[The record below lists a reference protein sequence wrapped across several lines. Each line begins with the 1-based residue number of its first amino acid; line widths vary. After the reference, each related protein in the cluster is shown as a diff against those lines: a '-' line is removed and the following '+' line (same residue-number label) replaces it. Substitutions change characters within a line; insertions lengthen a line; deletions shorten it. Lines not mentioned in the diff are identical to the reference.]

1 MDCGCGTVRTGRV
14 ENFCGAGCGGATT
27 ASLPVSK
34 NEKIKDASCEK
45 CYTSNAARGE
55 LDISK
60 CVYKWDGI
68 NGDDELWVW

>member
-1 MDCGCGTVRTGRV
+1 LWCWLWWCNNCV
-14 ENFCGAGCGGATT
+14 T
-27 ASLPVSK
+27 ARQQ